1 MTLKSFPKHRSG
13 SFERPAPVR
22 MVVPA
27 QPQPP
32 SGALINVILE
42 YADVEQ
48 SLGGGRVLLRLSARR
63 MKDPT
68 IKEILGREARRLAD
82 VSVIWD
88 EEEGELIR
96 VQDDAQPHDAP
107 SMADD
112 ASELDTFELTE
123 AALDYIARHQQRRA
137 R

>member
-1 MTLKSFPKHRSG
+1 MAFKTYPKHRSG
-13 SFERPAPVR
+13 SFERPAPLR
-22 MVVPA
+22 MVAPSA
-27 QPQPP
+27 PQPP

-68 IKEILGREARRLAD
+68 IKELLGREARRLAE

-96 VQDDAQPHDAP
+96 VQDDAQPLGAP
-107 SMADD
+107 SMADET
-112 ASELDTFELTE
+112 SELDTFELTE
-123 AALDYIARHQQRRA
+123 AALDYIARHQRRA